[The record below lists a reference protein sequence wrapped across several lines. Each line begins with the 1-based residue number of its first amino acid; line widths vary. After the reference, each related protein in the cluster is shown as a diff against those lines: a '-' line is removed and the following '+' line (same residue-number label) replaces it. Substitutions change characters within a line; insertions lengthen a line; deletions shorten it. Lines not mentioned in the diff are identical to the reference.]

1 MGESGLEKQTLLH
14 TLERGLRILEAIA
27 ASDGTA
33 TAKSLST
40 ALNIKIGT
48 CYHLLRTLVA
58 HDYVV
63 RQQNGCY
70 DIGYRVAVLS
80 RRDAQEAPLLGPPV
94 ELVTLL
100 KRLHVGTRETSYL
113 LGWSNSQL
121 SVQSVLGKRTASL
134 SDLDVG
140 YAEDLHARASC
151 KSVLAFLA
159 PEQVSAIIPRGRLRA
174 LTPNT
179 ITEHSELFAE
189 LARVRRRG
197 YALDLEEFRLGT
209 ACLSAAFFDRSGL
222 PCGSF
227 SLVVPKTRFGA
238 RKAELVRHVQSV
250 ATMASNLL
258 RAGTVT
264 VQRLSA

>member
-1 MGESGLEKQTLLH
+1 MGGPGLEKQTLLH
-14 TLERGLRILEAIA
+14 TLERGLKILEAVA
-27 ASDGTA
+27 ASNGAA

-58 HDYVV
+58 HDYVI
-63 RQQNGCY
+63 RQPNGCY
-70 DIGYRVAVLS
+70 DIGYRATVLS
-80 RRDAQEAPLLGPPV
+80 RRHIQEAPPPGPPA
-94 ELVTLL
+94 ELISLL

-113 LGWSNSQL
+113 LGWSNDQL
-121 SVQSVLGKRTASL
+121 LVQCILGKRATNL

-140 YAEDLHARASC
+140 YAEDLHARASS

-159 PEQVSAIIPRGRLRA
+159 PEQVSAIVPRTHLRP

-179 ITEHSELFAE
+179 ITEHGELLAE

-209 ACLSAAFFDRSGL
+209 ACVSAAFFDRTGL

-227 SLVVPKTRFGA
+227 SLVVPRARFGA

-250 ATMASNLL
+250 AAMASNLL

-264 VQRLSA
+264 VQRLSI